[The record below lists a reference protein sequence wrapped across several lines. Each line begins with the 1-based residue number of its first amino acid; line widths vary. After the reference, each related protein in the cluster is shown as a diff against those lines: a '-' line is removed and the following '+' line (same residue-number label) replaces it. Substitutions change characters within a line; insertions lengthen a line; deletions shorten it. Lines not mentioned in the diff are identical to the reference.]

1 MAHAEPPTLGVH
13 ERGAARPAPRTPCG
27 GCAISVTLACMQ
39 GWQSL
44 RHSRRQRCRSGVTAP
59 VTHTHSS
66 DVKCGPQSAARLCRS
81 RYRAQVG
88 ARGTFTDGTPS
99 CILPVYG
106 TERVL
111 GPIGERS
118 PESAFSSHS
127 ALTARGRNS
136 DFVIF
141 TLGFRSFA
149 NKFAG
154 SSVSQG
160 SVMHSLP
167 RRSAPPRPAAR
178 RCSES
183 ERVSPSRRVRARRA
197 SIAARRIR

>member
-59 VTHTHSS
+59 ATHIHSS
-66 DVKCGPQSAARLCRS
+66 DVKCRPQSAARLCRS

-118 PESAFSSHS
+118 PESAFSSHFFS

-136 DFVIF
+136 DFVSF
-141 TLGFRSFA
+141 HPGVRVPSFRLPIRSCSQKIA
-149 NKFAG
+149 R
-154 SSVSQG
+154 QG
-160 SVMHSLP
+160 SRQTQPTAEL
-167 RRSAPPRPAAR
+167 SASATSCPPLL
-178 RCSES
+178 
-183 ERVSPSRRVRARRA
+183 
-197 SIAARRIR
+197 